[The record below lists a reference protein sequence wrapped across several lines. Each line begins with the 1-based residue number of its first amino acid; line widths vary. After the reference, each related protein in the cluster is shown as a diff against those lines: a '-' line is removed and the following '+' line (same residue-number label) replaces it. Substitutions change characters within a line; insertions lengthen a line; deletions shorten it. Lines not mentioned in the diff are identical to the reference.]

1 MRKDKAII
9 DMGSKLAM
17 NLPDWLR
24 LLLNL
29 HNQRKNNPMRI
40 FAIGRNYAEHIKE
53 LNNERPDEPVIF
65 TKPDT
70 AIIRNNGPFYY
81 PDFSKDIHHEVELV
95 LRISKEGKNIEE
107 KFASKYY
114 DAIGVGIDFTARDI
128 QQKLKEKG
136 LPWDIAKGF
145 NGSAPI
151 SDKFIPVSEFK
162 DLKNINFKLE
172 VDGQLKQQ
180 GNTSLLLFPF
190 EYIISYLSKFFTLR
204 TGDLIFTGTPKGVGP
219 VAIGNKLSAYIED
232 EKLLEF
238 EVK

>member
-1 MRKDKAII
+1 
-9 DMGSKLAM
+9 
-17 NLPDWLR
+17 
-24 LLLNL
+24 
-29 HNQRKNNPMRI
+29 MRI
-40 FAIGRNYAEHIKE
+40 FAIGRNYAEHIQE
-53 LNNERPDEPVIF
+53 LNNERPTEPVIF

-70 AIIRNNGPFYY
+70 ALIRNNDPFYL
-81 PDFSKDIHHEVELV
+81 PDFSNDIHHEVELV
-95 LRISKEGKNIEE
+95 LRISKEGKNIAEP
-107 KFASKYY
+107 FAHKYF
-114 DAIGVGIDFTARDI
+114 DAIGIGIDFTARDI

-151 SDKFIPVSEFK
+151 SDKFIPVGDFK
-162 DLKNINFKLE
+162 DLANINFKLE
-172 VDGQLKQQ
+172 IDGKIKQQ

-190 EYIISYLSKFFTLR
+190 SYIISYLSKFFTLR

>member
-1 MRKDKAII
+1 
-9 DMGSKLAM
+9 
-17 NLPDWLR
+17 
-24 LLLNL
+24 
-29 HNQRKNNPMRI
+29 MRI
-40 FAIGRNYAEHIKE
+40 FAIGRNYVEHIQE

-70 AIIRNNGPFYY
+70 ALIRGNGPFYY

-95 LRISKEGKNIEE
+95 LRICKEGKNIQE
-107 KFASKYY
+107 KFASKYF
-114 DAIGVGIDFTARDI
+114 DAIGVGIDFTARDL
-128 QQKLKEKG
+128 QQKAKEKG

-151 SDKFIPVSEFK
+151 SDTFLPVADIN
-162 DLKNINFKLE
+162 DLKNINFSLKINGE
-172 VDGQLKQQ
+172 LKQQ
-180 GNTSLLLFPF
+180 GNTSLMLFGF
-190 EYIISYLSKFFTLR
+190 DYIISYLSKFFTLR

-219 VAIGNKLSAYIED
+219 VKIGDTLAAYIED

>member
-1 MRKDKAII
+1 
-9 DMGSKLAM
+9 
-17 NLPDWLR
+17 
-24 LLLNL
+24 
-29 HNQRKNNPMRI
+29 MRI

-53 LNNERPDEPVIF
+53 LNNERPEEPVIF

-70 AIIRNNGPFYY
+70 AIIKNNAPFYY

-95 LRISKEGKNIEE
+95 LRISKEGKNIDP
-107 KFASKYY
+107 KFAASYF
-114 DAIGVGIDFTARDI
+114 DAIGVGIDFTARDL
-128 QQKLKEKG
+128 QQKAKEKG

-151 SDKFIPVSEFK
+151 SDKFLPISSFK

-172 VDGQLKQQ
+172 VDGQMKQQ
-180 GNTSLLLFPF
+180 GNTSLMLFPF
-190 EYIISYLSKFFTLR
+190 EVIISYLSKFFTLR

-219 VAIGNKLSAYIED
+219 VQVGNKLSAYIED

>member
-1 MRKDKAII
+1 
-9 DMGSKLAM
+9 
-17 NLPDWLR
+17 
-24 LLLNL
+24 
-29 HNQRKNNPMRI
+29 MRI

-81 PDFSKDIHHEVELV
+81 PEFSQDIHYEVELV
-95 LRISKEGKNIEE
+95 LRICKEGKNIEP
-107 KFASKYY
+107 KFAGKYY
-114 DAIGVGIDFTARDI
+114 DAIGIGIDFTARDL
-128 QQKLKEKG
+128 QQKAKEKG

-151 SDKFIPVSEFK
+151 SDTFLPVGNF
-162 DLKNINFKLE
+162 DLNNINFSLT
-172 VDGQLKQQ
+172 VDGELKQQ
-180 GNTSLLLFPF
+180 GNTSLMLFNF
-190 EYIISYLSKFFTLR
+190 DFIISYVSKFFTLR

-219 VAIGNKLSAYIED
+219 VKVGNVLSAYIEN

-238 EVK
+238 SIK